1 MKPLVFASY
10 AQFGV
15 GAGRRC
21 GSPRICGGGA
31 PSNGMEDPTLPL
43 WRPAVVHRRTP
54 PVVKRPVYE
63 ADDEPAMRCYPA
75 LCRERCV
82 QSSLPCVGQVD
93 RGAKAPIL
101 RPEKERYSL
110 ETLSAKEAKSRRDC
124 SGNHLGC
131 PCGA

>member
-1 MKPLVFASY
+1 MKLLVPAAY

-54 PVVKRPVYE
+54 FVVKRLVYE
-63 ADDEPAMRCYPA
+63 ADYEPAMRCYPA

-82 QSSLPCVGQVD
+82 QSSLPCVEWVNE
-93 RGAKAPIL
+93 GAKRKHPRPGIL
-101 RPEKERYSL
+101 SDIPLKPPLQKRL
-110 ETLSAKEAKSRRDC
+110 RD
-124 SGNHLGC
+124 GLT
-131 PCGA
+131 AVEIT

>member
-1 MKPLVFASY
+1 MKLLVPAAY

-54 PVVKRPVYE
+54 FVVKRLVYE
-63 ADDEPAMRCYPA
+63 ADYEPAMRCYPA

-82 QSSLPCVGQVD
+82 QSSLPCVGRVD
-93 RGAKAPIL
+93 REVEAPLPLARGSVLIL
-101 RPEKERYSL
+101 SKPCLQKRL
-110 ETLSAKEAKSRRDC
+110 RD
-124 SGNHLGC
+124 GFT
-131 PCGA
+131 AVEIT

>member
-1 MKPLVFASY
+1 MKSLVPAAY

-15 GAGRRC
+15 GAGGRR
-21 GSPRICGGGA
+21 GSPRVCDGRA
-31 PSNGMEDPTLPL
+31 PSNGMEDPTLPP

-82 QSSLPCVGQVD
+82 QSSLPCVGRVD
-93 RGAKAPIL
+93 REVEAPVSPARETVLIPLKPWLQKRL
-101 RPEKERYSL
+101 RDGLTAVEI
-110 ETLSAKEAKSRRDC
+110 T
-124 SGNHLGC
+124 
-131 PCGA
+131 

>member
-1 MKPLVFASY
+1 MKLLVPAAY

-54 PVVKRPVYE
+54 FVVKRLVYE
-63 ADDEPAMRCYPA
+63 ADYEPAMRCYPA

-82 QSSLPCVGQVD
+82 QSSLPCVDWVD
-93 RGAKAPIL
+93 RGAHASASQARETGVIPLKPCLQKRL
-101 RPEKERYSL
+101 RDARTAVEI
-110 ETLSAKEAKSRRDC
+110 T
-124 SGNHLGC
+124 
-131 PCGA
+131 

>member
-1 MKPLVFASY
+1 MKLLVPAAY

-54 PVVKRPVYE
+54 FVVKRPVYE
-63 ADDEPAMRCYPA
+63 ADCEPAMRCYPA

-82 QSSLPCVGQVD
+82 QSSLPCVGRVD
-93 RGAKAPIL
+93 REVEAPLTLARGSVLIL
-101 RPEKERYSL
+101 SK
-110 ETLSAKEAKSRRDC
+110 
-124 SGNHLGC
+124 
-131 PCGA
+131 PCLQKRIRGGVTAVEIT

>member
-1 MKPLVFASY
+1 MKLLVPAAY

-54 PVVKRPVYE
+54 FVVKRLVYE
-63 ADDEPAMRCYPA
+63 ADYEPAMRCYPA

-82 QSSLPCVGQVD
+82 QSSLPCVVMVD
-93 RGAKAPIL
+93 GVPALQCTAMCCKESIL
-101 RPEKERYSL
+101 KPWLQKRLRIVLAVVEI
-110 ETLSAKEAKSRRDC
+110 T
-124 SGNHLGC
+124 
-131 PCGA
+131 

>member
-1 MKPLVFASY
+1 MKLLVPAAY

-54 PVVKRPVYE
+54 FVVKRLVYE
-63 ADDEPAMRCYPA
+63 ADYEPAMRCYPA

-82 QSSLPCVGQVD
+82 QSSLPCVGRVD
-93 RGAKAPIL
+93 REVEAPLPLARGSVLIL
-101 RPEKERYSL
+101 
-110 ETLSAKEAKSRRDC
+110 
-124 SGNHLGC
+124 
-131 PCGA
+131 